1 MNFRQSLA
9 HIHLLIQDI
18 GTRIRV
24 DTARLWCMGF
34 SGGARVALN
43 VGALNFGID
52 AVVLCGAGM
61 PAEDTEEISR
71 LHFIGLAG
79 DADMNYPELYR
90 LNKALNKQGGGN
102 TLITFDG
109 KHEWPPVEEMHSA
122 FIWLQMD
129 YYRRTGLNP
138 PHTVLSKWI
147 ARDLSACDSIDNPAN
162 RALRYE
168 RMIACYS
175 GFTDVFGWKTKKQQI
190 ERDPVTI
197 AQRKRMAE
205 IMLAEERAEKNFSE
219 AFIRAD
225 LNWWQKQ
232 IARLRKTSGGTDVL
246 AGKSAERQMAYI
258 GLAAYSYT
266 NRALSA
272 GRLQDVD
279 KFIRI
284 YRLAEPGNPEHEYLS
299 AVLRAR
305 QNRLPEA
312 LEFLQEAARLG
323 FSDVQRLVGERDLAP
338 LQTMEGFDGL
348 ISSMETNRSQ

>member
-1 MNFRQSLA
+1 MHSFLLLLIAINCLSCDQKPESKQQPSQQQVSIQQQAPLKAGRVISAVPVRGQAGQSYAFYLPASYDSSNTYPLLIALDPHGKGSLPLEKYKTLADTFNIVIAGSNYSKNGMNFKQSLA

-232 IARLRKTSGGTDVL
+232 IARLRKTS
-246 AGKSAERQMAYI
+246 
-258 GLAAYSYT
+258 
-266 NRALSA
+266 
-272 GRLQDVD
+272 
-279 KFIRI
+279 
-284 YRLAEPGNPEHEYLS
+284 
-299 AVLRAR
+299 
-305 QNRLPEA
+305 
-312 LEFLQEAARLG
+312 
-323 FSDVQRLVGERDLAP
+323 
-338 LQTMEGFDGL
+338 
-348 ISSMETNRSQ
+348 